1 MLKSHVVYQIKCS
14 SCNAS
19 YVGQTTRHLTTR
31 LSEHKSRKG
40 PVKLHQCKNKI
51 DSDSISV
58 LDTTT
63 NSDSFLLTL
72 EAIWIRDIKPKINT
86 KDEFRSR
93 ELIIRI

>member
-1 MLKSHVVYQIKCS
+1 MAKEILLD
-14 SCNAS
+14 
-19 YVGQTTRHLTTR
+19 T
-31 LSEHKSRKG
+31 
-40 PVKLHQCKNKI
+40 
-51 DSDSISV
+51 V

-93 ELIIRI
+93 ELIIRIEFSTIIFWICHLPSFTFHYEPIFVHVT

>member
-1 MLKSHVVYQIKCS
+1 MK
-14 SCNAS
+14 
-19 YVGQTTRHLTTR
+19 
-31 LSEHKSRKG
+31 EHF
-40 PVKLHQCKNKI
+40 VQCKNKI
-51 DSDSISV
+51 DNDSISV
-58 LDTTT
+58 LDSTT

>member
-1 MLKSHVVYQIKCS
+1 M
-14 SCNAS
+14 
-19 YVGQTTRHLTTR
+19 
-31 LSEHKSRKG
+31 
-40 PVKLHQCKNKI
+40 QCKNKI
-51 DSDSISV
+51 DNDSISV
-58 LDTTT
+58 LDSTT

>member
-1 MLKSHVVYQIKCS
+1 MK
-14 SCNAS
+14 
-19 YVGQTTRHLTTR
+19 
-31 LSEHKSRKG
+31 EHF
-40 PVKLHQCKNKI
+40 VQCKNKI
-51 DSDSISV
+51 DNDSISV

>member
-1 MLKSHVVYQIKCS
+1 MK
-14 SCNAS
+14 
-19 YVGQTTRHLTTR
+19 
-31 LSEHKSRKG
+31 EHF
-40 PVKLHQCKNKI
+40 VQCKNKI
-51 DSDSISV
+51 DNDSISV
-58 LDTTT
+58 LDSTA

>member
-1 MLKSHVVYQIKCS
+1 MLLLCS
-14 SCNAS
+14 TCLFEITP
-19 YVGQTTRHLTTR
+19 YLVIIG
-31 LSEHKSRKG
+31 LSKVQHRGS
-40 PVKLHQCKNKI
+40 LIACHTF
-51 DSDSISV
+51 SV
-58 LDTTT
+58 LDSTT

>member
-1 MLKSHVVYQIKCS
+1 MLAMWGRQPDISQLGCLSTNPGK
-14 SCNAS
+14 
-19 YVGQTTRHLTTR
+19 GQL
-31 LSEHKSRKG
+31 
-40 PVKLHQCKNKI
+40 VQCKNKI
-51 DSDSISV
+51 YNDSISV

-63 NSDSFLLTL
+63 KSDSFLLTL